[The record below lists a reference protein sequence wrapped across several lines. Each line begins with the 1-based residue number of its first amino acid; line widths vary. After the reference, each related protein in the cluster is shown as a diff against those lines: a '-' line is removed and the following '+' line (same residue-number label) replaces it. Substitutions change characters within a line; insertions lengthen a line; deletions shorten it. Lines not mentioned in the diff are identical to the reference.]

1 MPNGIRSNVA
11 KGTARMRGNVP
22 LFAGLLVGSWIL
34 WGSSLQA
41 EILYDRDGIQLQGTA
56 RILLYKAAVCRV
68 LEASHSEAKYEAMK
82 ANDGQAL
89 HLWQLDYSAYNG
101 TGRPL
106 SRLRASFNIES
117 EWPPCTNWSG
127 PEAGWQESIDS
138 PDYSQPLRWV
148 GGFQDLHKPEGMA
161 ADEVVREKIY
171 LLVFHQQQ
179 PRFKNWSVDFTFGE
193 PDKIARPAPLPTEK
207 AAVSPSESGPDRGQ
221 KVRTGSPSSF
231 QNEPTC
237 AGKPKGSKCWME
249 LANQPGCHVWNE
261 YLAPDE
267 TVAGKAECVEG
278 VAQGSVNL
286 KWVWNNG
293 KNSMEGTGHLQEGKR
308 HGRWVER
315 RAHGTVWEGPYVE
328 GERHGR
334 WVIRDADGGVW
345 EGPYAEGMTVGRW
358 VGRLANG
365 GVWGGT
371 HVEGKRHGRWVIR
384 DADGTV
390 LEGPYVEGKRHGR
403 WVTRWADGSTYV
415 PIYNRGERVDN

>member
-1 MPNGIRSNVA
+1 M
-11 KGTARMRGNVP
+11 
-22 LFAGLLVGSWIL
+22 
-34 WGSSLQA
+34 
-41 EILYDRDGIQLQGTA
+41 
-56 RILLYKAAVCRV
+56 
-68 LEASHSEAKYEAMK
+68 
-82 ANDGQAL
+82 
-89 HLWQLDYSAYNG
+89 
-101 TGRPL
+101 
-106 SRLRASFNIES
+106 
-117 EWPPCTNWSG
+117 
-127 PEAGWQESIDS
+127 
-138 PDYSQPLRWV
+138 

-293 KNSMEGTGHLQEGKR
+293 KNSMEGTGHLQEGMR

-328 GERHGR
+328 GKKYGR
-334 WVIRDADGGVW
+334 WVERWPGGTVE
-345 EGPYAEGMTVGRW
+345 EGPY
-358 VGRLANG
+358 
-365 GVWGGT
+365 
-371 HVEGKRHGRWVIR
+371 VEGERHGRWVIR

-390 LEGPYVEGKRHGR
+390 REGSYVEGKRHGR